1 MITVS
6 PGLYMRGEIS
16 ADAYLEI
23 DAVNQSTLKAMA
35 KSALHYRH
43 RLEHGSPS
51 TPPMKLGAVAH
62 CACLELGQVDT
73 RFAVWA
79 PVDPLTGE
87 VLSDDYRGKA
97 YQAFAAAAA
106 LEGRTVIKQRELDA
120 AMRIRAALW
129 SSRLA
134 GRYLAKGVPEVV
146 MVWRDAVTSILCKAR
161 LDWLSLSVADVIVE
175 LKTARDAS
183 PLAFCS
189 AFARAGYDV
198 QAAFYHDGYTAL
210 TGREPGGKCVAIES
224 AEPHDVIVYDAA
236 EVIDAGREIYRGY
249 LARLVECRAS
259 GKWPGQA
266 AEAEEILRLPQWR
279 DPFDDEAD
287 PFVDLGMTP

>member
-1 MITVS
+1 MSTVE
-6 PGLYMRGEIS
+6 PGLYTRGEIS

-35 KSALHYRH
+35 RSALHYRH
-43 RLEHGSPS
+43 RLEHGEPS
-51 TPPMKLGAVAH
+51 SAPMRLGAVAH
-62 CACLELGQVDT
+62 CACLELAKLDA

-79 PVDPLTGE
+79 PVDRLTGE
-87 VLSDDYRGKA
+87 VLKDDYRGKE
-97 YQAFAAAAA
+97 YLAFAAASA
-106 LEGRTVIKQRELDA
+106 LFGRTVIKQRELDA

-134 GRYLAKGVPEVV
+134 GRYLAQGVPEVV
-146 MVWRDAVTSILCKAR
+146 MVWRDAVTGILCKAR
-161 LDWLSLSVADVIVE
+161 IDWLSLSVADVIVE
-175 LKTARDAS
+175 LKTARDVS
-183 PLAFCS
+183 PLAFAS

-210 TGREPGGKCVAIES
+210 TGREPGGKCIAIES
-224 AEPHDVIVYDAA
+224 SEPHDVIVYDEN

-249 LARLVECRAS
+249 LTRLAECRTS
-259 GKWPGQA
+259 GKWPGQGD
-266 AEAEEILRLPQWR
+266 EAEEILRLPKWR

-287 PFVDLGMTP
+287 PFADLELSP